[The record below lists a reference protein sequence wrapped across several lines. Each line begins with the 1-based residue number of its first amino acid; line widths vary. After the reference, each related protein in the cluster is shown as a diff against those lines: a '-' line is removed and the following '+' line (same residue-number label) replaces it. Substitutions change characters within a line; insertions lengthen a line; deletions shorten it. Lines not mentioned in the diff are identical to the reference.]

1 MFDLASVFG
10 DSATEVTAVGHV
22 ADFEV
27 SWAVVLNG
35 VFENGGFVFA
45 AIGVIGNDFE
55 VVLADIGVIDVE
67 LLGLGAFML
76 IAIA

>member
-1 MFDLASVFG
+1 MFDRAAVFG
-10 DSATEVTAVGHV
+10 DSATEVTAVRHV

-27 SWAVVLNG
+27 SWAVVLDG
-35 VFENGGFVFA
+35 IFEDRGFVFA
-45 AIGVIGNDFE
+45 IVGVVGDDFE
-55 VVLADIGVIDVE
+55 VVLADIGVIDVK